1 MTDTR
6 RYHRCCPDLSQV
18 FEGINPLYPYA
29 PELAALVALQQYG
42 SGESDWEVE
51 PGPDSEE
58 EEEEE
63 EPEPEPAS
71 PPSVKKEEKEL
82 ATPISVSSAESD
94 GTKARLGHFS
104 ATESEDKGSSTG
116 TTPKESQRKLVFH
129 RKNQTPPGHFS
140 GASWEDHPH
149 MDRATGKR
157 RGPFWPDDEDPSAG
171 TV

>member
-1 MTDTR
+1 MHPSLRGSSRSR
-6 RYHRCCPDLSQV
+6 RYT
-18 FEGINPLYPYA
+18 
-29 PELAALVALQQYG
+29 
-42 SGESDWEVE
+42 SGESDWEILLSE
-51 PGPDSEE
+51 SSEEDEE

-63 EPEPEPAS
+63 EE
-71 PPSVKKEEKEL
+71 EEK
-82 ATPISVSSAESD
+82 ATPISISSRESE
-94 GTKARLGHFS
+94 GTMTRRGHFS

-129 RKNQTPPGHFS
+129 RKNQTPPGHFP

>member
-1 MTDTR
+1 MSKEKTR
-6 RYHRCCPDLSQV
+6 SH
-18 FEGINPLYPYA
+18 
-29 PELAALVALQQYG
+29 AAEFG
-42 SGESDWEVE
+42 
-51 PGPDSEE
+51 DS
-58 EEEEE
+58 
-63 EPEPEPAS
+63 A
-71 PPSVKKEEKEL
+71 KTMRAACAQAGK
-82 ATPISVSSAESD
+82 
-94 GTKARLGHFS
+94 FS

-129 RKNQTPPGHFS
+129 CKNQTPPGHLS